1 MRNLVWVG
9 LVGLLLSGCVS
20 SSGHQ
25 RSNVNDTN
33 NATFAFDQEQVLI
46 KTGNYTALIEFYK
59 QQLQQSDQRETRL
72 KLAQAYLDFQDP
84 ESALFIL
91 GPLVYPQSKQ
101 DTEFYLQGV
110 ALYRLNRVNEAQQ
123 SLTIAQENA
132 PNNAQTI
139 NMLGIIF
146 AQFSQFEQARASFN
160 RARELMYDDITVKNN
175 LALIDILE
183 EDYQSAADRLL
194 PIYHNGQADDRVIA
208 NLAIIMA
215 KSGSFQHLQAFY
227 AHQYSEQE
235 IQQLFITLRN
245 LNLVSTLK
253 FEVPADTPIID
264 KTETLHFLAD
274 EQNGLDID
282 NSEVQ

>member
-1 MRNLVWVG
+1 MRNLVWVC

-91 GPLVYPQSKQ
+91 GPLVRSPSKQ
-101 DTEFYLQGV
+101 DTEFYLQGL
-110 ALYRLNRVNEAQQ
+110 ALYRLNRINEAQQ
-123 SLTIAQENA
+123 SLTVAQVNS

-146 AQFSQFEQARASFN
+146 AQSSQFKQARASFN

-175 LALIDILE
+175 LALIDMLE

-215 KSGSFQHLQAFY
+215 KSGSLNHLHAFY
-227 AHQYSEQE
+227 AQKYSDQE
-235 IQQLFITLRN
+235 IQHLFITLRN
-245 LNLVSTLK
+245 LNLSSAMK
-253 FEVPADTPIID
+253 FEVPSDFSIVDQA
-264 KTETLHFLAD
+264 EGLHFIPD
-274 EQNGLDID
+274 EKNGSVVD
-282 NSEVQ
+282 SEVQR